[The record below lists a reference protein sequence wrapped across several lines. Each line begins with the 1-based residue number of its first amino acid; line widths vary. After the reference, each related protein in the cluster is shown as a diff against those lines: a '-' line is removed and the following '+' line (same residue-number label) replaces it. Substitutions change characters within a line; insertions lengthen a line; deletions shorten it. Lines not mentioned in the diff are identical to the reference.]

1 MSLLLGSVAAGMVVA
16 AAVRSTWS
24 PCGLSMLSVI
34 TPLAE
39 AARGRRY
46 RTTAM
51 WFMAGALL
59 GGTALGSLGAL
70 GATVVRSLD
79 LTAQDRVAAA
89 LVALV
94 IAIGFDADVISPRIP
109 HHRRQVNEVW
119 LDQFRGWVYG
129 AGFGAQI
136 GFGLA
141 TYIMTAA
148 VYLVV
153 VLGALGANPTGALLL
168 GTLFGG
174 VRGAAIFV
182 AAGVTD
188 AQRLMAL
195 HRRIDHLTEPSRIAM
210 VVVELVAAA
219 LLAGTTTHP
228 GVALGG
234 LAVGLFATWLVGRS
248 RKVVVLPSAT
258 PPSGAVDVREPTAAT
273 RRNHG

>member
-1 MSLLLGSVAAGMVVA
+1 
-16 AAVRSTWS
+16 
-24 PCGLSMLSVI
+24 
-34 TPLAE
+34 
-39 AARGRRY
+39 
-46 RTTAM
+46 M
-51 WFMAGALL
+51 WFMTGALL

-182 AAGVTD
+182 GAGVTD

-258 PPSGAVDVREPTAAT
+258 PPSGVVDVRQPTAAT
-273 RRNHG
+273 RRNNG